1 MVGRFRLGVAGA
13 GRMGRN
19 HIAAIAGS
27 ESVQV
32 VSIAEPGEA
41 ARAVLA
47 GTDPALYADLD
58 SMLAA
63 GGLDGVLVCVPS
75 DLHLQT
81 VRSLLAAG
89 LPILCEKPCG
99 GTPPEA
105 REATRP
111 AS

>member
-47 GTDPALYADLD
+47 GTDAAVYSDLD

-63 GGLDGVLVCVPS
+63 GGLDGVLISVPS
-75 DLHLQT
+75 HLHLQPGGPL
-81 VRSLLAAG
+81 VAAG
-89 LPILCEKPCG
+89 LPILSGKPAR
-99 GTPPEA
+99 GT
-105 REATRP
+105 R
-111 AS
+111 